1 MPKESLTT
9 IDHIEVRKGDI
20 DKVKKVFQ
28 VKDNADTIRKALDMA
43 AGKIELETIFE
54 KYRGIK
60 IRRTRGK
67 RTRPE
72 RKLDVNGT
80 SGRGQKGHE
89 G

>member
-43 AGKIELETIFE
+43 AVGL
-54 KYRGIK
+54 
-60 IRRTRGK
+60 
-67 RTRPE
+67 
-72 RKLDVNGT
+72 
-80 SGRGQKGHE
+80 
-89 G
+89 